1 MACSARGWDVSNKAG
16 LTEVFK
22 PVIHEESIKACPELG
37 RRIAGATKAPAD
49 GSQLAAH
56 GLGIPGGQPKGVGC

>member
-22 PVIHEESIKACPELG
+22 PVIHEESIETRIELPDWNCPSVDFDALG
-37 RRIAGATKAPAD
+37 RYISSYCEENYG
-49 GSQLAAH
+49 H
-56 GLGIPGGQPKGVGC
+56 CC